1 MKTIRLEWHDYKY
14 YPYELRLADLE
25 VRRLLG
31 VKPIE
36 IEGAL
41 QAQVSDRIDTS
52 ILDRF
57 TYFRK
62 ITTPDGKVV
71 IPLQARLEATATS
84 HGDPSKLR
92 KQGTRYSAHGIHE
105 YRGKFN
111 PQIVRS
117 VVNLLG
123 LEPGARILDPFCGS
137 GTVLLEARHQGF
149 DALGVDMNPLAVAI
163 SNAKIVAVRTPPP
176 SLRKTT
182 EFVID
187 RVTKKWETCYSYS
200 DRIEWQEKHG
210 NSDYLTRWFPLT
222 VLLQLTIILESIGEI
237 PSPALRSVYKV
248 ILSNII
254 RDVSWQDP
262 NDLRIRRRKE
272 QAQDYPAIELFVSAV
287 QTCTETIT
295 AAKDHLQNNSS
306 WQRAVQGDSSNVMA
320 LGGRPRKCLSDGIDC
335 ILSSP
340 PYATAL
346 PYIDTQRLSLA
357 LLDIATPQE
366 IRKLDN
372 TLVGSREVSTRD
384 RLELETRIDENRECL
399 PDMVWRVCKE
409 LKAAYSP
416 DIDGFRRQN
425 TPAVVYRYF
434 AGMAQV
440 MSNAIEYIRSGGY
453 LAFVVGPN
461 RTTLGGDMFHIDTP
475 EMLATIGEKVG
486 LKLIDSLELETYSRY
501 NMHSQNSIREERLLV
516 MRRE

>member
-1 MKTIRLEWHDYKY
+1 MNTLRLDLHDYKY
-14 YPYELRLADLE
+14 FPYELRLAELE

-31 VKPIE
+31 VKPIAV
-36 IEGAL
+36 EGAL
-41 QAQVSDRIDTS
+41 QAKVSDSVDS
-52 ILDRF
+52 NILDRF
-57 TYFRK
+57 TYFRRV
-62 ITTPDGKVV
+62 ITPDGKVV
-71 IPLQARLEATATS
+71 IPLQARLEATATP
-84 HGDPSKLR
+84 HGDPTKLR

-123 LEPGARILDPFCGS
+123 LDPGARIVDLFCGS

-149 DALGVDMNPLAVAI
+149 DALGIDMNPLAVAI
-163 SNAKIVAVRTPPP
+163 SNAKIVAVRTTPT
-176 SLRKTT
+176 SLRKTSDL
-182 EFVID
+182 VIE
-187 RVTKKWETCYSYS
+187 RVTKKWETCDSDS
-200 DRIEWQEKHG
+200 DRIEWREKHKS
-210 NSDYLTRWFPLT
+210 SDYLTRWFPLT
-222 VLLQLTIILESIGEI
+222 VLRQLTIILESISEI
-237 PSPALRSVYKV
+237 PSPALRSVFKV

-272 QAQDYPAIELFVSAV
+272 QAQDYPAIELFVSTV
-287 QTCTETIT
+287 QTCTETIA
-295 AAKDHLQNNSS
+295 AAKDHLQNNNS
-306 WQRAVQGDSSNVMA
+306 WQRAVQGDSSNFMT
-320 LGGRPRKCLSDGIDC
+320 LGGRPRKYLSEGIDC

-357 LLDIATPQE
+357 LLDIATPPE
-366 IRKLDN
+366 IRRLDN
-372 TLVGSREVSTRD
+372 ALVGSREVSTRD
-384 RLELETRIDENRECL
+384 RLELETRIDENQECL
-399 PDMVWRVCKE
+399 PDIVWRACKE

-440 MSNAIEYIRSGGY
+440 MSNAIEYISSGGY

-461 RTTLGGDMFHIDTP
+461 RTTLGGSIIHIDTP
-475 EMLATIGEKVG
+475 AMLATIGEKVG
-486 LKLIDSLELETYSRY
+486 LKLIDSIELETYSRY
-501 NMHSQNSIREERLLV
+501 NIHSQNSIREERLLV
-516 MRRE
+516 MRRV

>member
-1 MKTIRLEWHDYKY
+1 MNTIRLDWHDYKY
-14 YPYELRLADLE
+14 FPYELRLADLE

-31 VKPIE
+31 AKPIE
-36 IEGAL
+36 VEGAL
-41 QAQVSDRIDTS
+41 QVRVSAPIDTT

-84 HGDPSKLR
+84 HGDPNKLR

-123 LEPGARILDPFCGS
+123 LDPGDRILDLFCGS
-137 GTVLLEARHQGF
+137 GTVLLEARHQNY

-163 SNAKIVAVRTPPP
+163 SNAKIAAARTAPA
-176 SLRKTT
+176 SLRKAS
-182 EFVID
+182 EFVIE
-187 RVTKKWETCYSYS
+187 RVTKKWETHNAV
-200 DRIEWQEKHG
+200 RNEWRKKHKS
-210 NSDYLTRWFPLT
+210 SDYLTRWFPLT
-222 VLLQLTIILESIGEI
+222 VLRQLTTIIESISEI
-237 PSPALRSVYKV
+237 PSSALRSVYKV
-248 ILSNII
+248 ILSDIV
-254 RDVSWQDP
+254 REVSWQDP
-262 NDLRIRRRKE
+262 SDLRIRRRKE
-272 QAQDYPAIELFVSAV
+272 PAQDYPAIELFVSTV
-287 QTCTETIT
+287 RTCTETIT
-295 AAKDHLQNNSS
+295 AAKDHIQNNNS
-306 WQRAVQGDSSNVMA
+306 WQRAVQGDSGNVKT
-320 LGGRPRKCLSDGIDC
+320 LGGRSREFLEGGIDC

-357 LLDIATPQE
+357 LLDLATPQE

-372 TLVGSREVSTRD
+372 ALVGSREVSTRD
-384 RLELETRIDENRECL
+384 RLDLELKIEENRECL
-399 PDMVWRVCKE
+399 PDMVWGVCKE
-409 LKAAYSP
+409 LKAAYRP

-434 AGMAQV
+434 SGMARI
-440 MSNAIEYIRSGGY
+440 MSNATEYIKPGGY

-461 RTTLGGDMFHIDTP
+461 RTTLGGEMIHIETP

-486 LKLIDSLELETYSRY
+486 LKLIDFFELETYSRY
-501 NMHSQNSIREERLLV
+501 NKHSQNSIREERLLV
-516 MRRE
+516 MRRM